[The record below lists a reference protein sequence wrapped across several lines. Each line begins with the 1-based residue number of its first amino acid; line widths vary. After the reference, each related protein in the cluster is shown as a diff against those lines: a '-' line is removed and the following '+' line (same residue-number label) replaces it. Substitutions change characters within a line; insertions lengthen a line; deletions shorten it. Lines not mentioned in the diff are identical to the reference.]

1 MLLIMKVLIYFYDD
15 RSFSLKC

>member
-1 MLLIMKVLIYFYDD
+1 MKVLIYFYDD